1 MISEKALF
9 NSSGDDTVYKTVE
22 YTQLVPVLI
31 EAVKDLKNQVE
42 SLQQELKKLKEE
54 GKK

>member
-1 MISEKALF
+1 MVIEKALF
-9 NSSGDDTVYKTVE
+9 NSTGDDTVYKTVE

-42 SLQQELKKLKEE
+42 TLQQEIKKLKEDS
-54 GKK
+54 KK